1 MRSSR
6 LTEAVLLKT
15 LAVERQSAVSLRKVR
30 RINDGAGLV
39 LEIAVNGSASWIWR
53 FKVNQRLSSFALG
66 SWPSMDLN
74 QARTAIERVRSHL
87 ESGIHP
93 QALRLL
99 DRFES
104 QTDATHL
111 DTVAALFETWMTT
124 RNSRLKKSYQANIR
138 AAMTKHVMPVIG
150 HLKVENVTSEHV
162 SSCLT
167 KLSVQEAYE
176 MRRRVSMWMSR
187 MFEFA
192 MDSGKYEQLKA
203 KTFFIRES

>member
-1 MRSSR
+1 M
-6 LTEAVLLKT
+6 
-15 LAVERQSAVSLRKVR
+15 
-30 RINDGAGLV
+30 
-39 LEIAVNGSASWIWR
+39 
-53 FKVNQRLSSFALG
+53 
-66 SWPSMDLN
+66 
-74 QARTAIERVRSHL
+74 ERVRSHL
-87 ESGIHP
+87 EAGIHP

-104 QTDATHL
+104 QTDATHP
-111 DTVAALFETWMTT
+111 DTVAALFETWMTA

-150 HLKVENVTSEHV
+150 HLEVENVTPEHV

-176 MRRRVSMWMSR
+176 TRRRVSMWMSR

-192 MDSGKYEQLKA
+192 INSGKHENFKA
-203 KTFFIRES
+203 QTFWIKNS